1 MKNLVSLRKESN
13 MSQLDLAN
21 LLGVSQQT
29 VSKYENGIREP
40 DNATLKKLAEIFNCS
55 ADYLL
60 GITNIKKPT
69 DKITNS
75 LKEDKELLEFWNDL
89 KEREEL
95 QLLFK
100 QTREL
105 DKKAIQQVI
114 RIIKAIEDEES
125 RG

>member
-1 MKNLVSLRKESN
+1 MKNLAKLRREYS
-13 MSQLDLAN
+13 MSQLDLAHM
-21 LLGVSQQT
+21 LGVSQQT

-60 GITNIKKPT
+60 GITDIKEPT
-69 DKITNS
+69 DKITSS
-75 LKEDKELLEFWNDL
+75 LSEDKELLEFWNDL

-95 QLLFK
+95 KLLFK

-105 DKKAIQQVI
+105 DKKTIQQVI
-114 RIIKAIEDEES
+114 RIIKAIEDEEG